1 MEMLDTAPDCLDPA
15 TRSAA
20 ESWMTSVPSPEQ
32 TILFALKPP
41 YPTLS
46 MISSQDIIFNNCFIR
61 VESALRKRLN
71 VIVQLVEVILFLRVA
86 NHAFKYVY
94 LTVFDLIRD
103 VDGNPE
109 KEGAIQEIHELPWLD
124 WWWLLSLFMRR
135 LDEGDSAD
143 WAQSGSVAKEDD
155 SVSQVPLKR
164 L

>member
-71 VIVQLVEVILFLRVA
+71 VIVQLVEVILFLRVVGFVHKNITSPSIA
-86 NHAFKYVY
+86 TLQLPDPTTDY
-94 LTVFDLIRD
+94 LAGESCL
-103 VDGNPE
+103 
-109 KEGAIQEIHELPWLD
+109 
-124 WWWLLSLFMRR
+124 
-135 LDEGDSAD
+135 
-143 WAQSGSVAKEDD
+143 
-155 SVSQVPLKR
+155 
-164 L
+164 